1 MTDYTEKKKM
11 GNMQQKSMHGSE
23 EGMLDLLSVSY
34 FSKLKRLL
42 EYDVF
47 TPQIINKILKH

>member
-1 MTDYTEKKKM
+1 M

-34 FSKLKRLL
+34 FNKLKRLL

-47 TPQIINKILKH
+47 TPQIINEILKH